1 MNTTVSEKTENYV
14 KHAMN
19 SGKKI
24 AITLLIIQAIKY
36 ILWAI
41 TSITTKGIKILKPI
55 IILSM
60 IILSIVFM
68 YGEITKEPT
77 TENAITFVKNL
88 TNITKE

>member
-1 MNTTVSEKTENYV
+1 MVSEKTENYV

-19 SGKKI
+19 SGKQI
-24 AITLLIIQAIKY
+24 AVTLLIIQAVKY
-36 ILWAI
+36 MLWTI
-41 TSITTKGIKILKPI
+41 TSITTKSIKILKPI

-77 TENAITFVKNL
+77 TENAITFVKKL
-88 TNITKE
+88 KGI